1 MVQLKAKGLEELSV
15 RYAQPAIAS
24 LMKLGGSMLQALQS
38 RLYWGGNGTKAGLLS
53 CVFQAWKW
61 PKLGMILLSIS
72 HSRS

>member
-38 RLYWGGNGTKAGLLS
+38 RLYWGGGMGR
-53 CVFQAWKW
+53 
-61 PKLGMILLSIS
+61 KLGCYLAFSKHGNGPNLV
-72 HSRS
+72 